1 MPFCPHSAGDYRGG
15 LGRGKLRANGH
26 PRGGPWRQCHWTSC
40 AGSFLETPGPL
51 FHGTQAA
58 VELIVR
64 VFAGW
69 AAGLGSRAT
78 ARGVEVDAHTGW
90 QWGGAAA
97 EQLRAFSASFLCARP
112 VEQRPRDA
120 LSAGLRARK
129 AGESNDA
136 EARKRRARAPAWVGT
151 ALAPPSKLLG
161 GARAAAAPWRWPSAW
176 CSRGPR
182 GWHQAVHRWC

>member
-1 MPFCPHSAGDYRGG
+1 MWLFVMLPVAESQRGAPISPTAPPIKPTSPRSNAPKPFHGLTHTPHCALWARETAPPQAPPPVPPDPLAPTPRRPREVDPSMPFCPHSAGDYRGG

-69 AAGLGSRAT
+69 AAALGSRAT

-97 EQLRAFSASFLCARP
+97 EQLRAFSASFLCA
-112 VEQRPRDA
+112 
-120 LSAGLRARK
+120 
-129 AGESNDA
+129 
-136 EARKRRARAPAWVGT
+136 
-151 ALAPPSKLLG
+151 
-161 GARAAAAPWRWPSAW
+161 
-176 CSRGPR
+176 
-182 GWHQAVHRWC
+182 